1 LQHFS
6 QSSRKEHLM
15 KIIVFGGAG
24 QLGNAIVRE
33 LRSHGHSVVTAGRSG
48 CDVKVDFRYAHS
60 ADEYAALVKDADI
73 VVNAVGILIERGDE
87 RFDAVHVAAPRAL
100 FEACAR
106 AHVARVVQISALGAG
121 REPLASMQ
129 AVPGGRYMAS
139 KRAAEA
145 ALMLAMQ
152 NSSGDAVVVR
162 PSLIMDAQS
171 PSTKFFQQL
180 ARLPLTALPG
190 LLRSGS
196 CQLAP
201 MQCTDAAEAITR
213 ICEHPK
219 SLRRAI
225 ELAGPQEMSYREVLA
240 QLRSAQGLGKALWL
254 PMPWTLARMA
264 AKLAELLAQKVISA
278 DGIQMLQAGL
288 TTDCNEALYWLRH
301 MPKPVFAPE
310 KYKEHTTVLVAN

>member
-1 LQHFS
+1 
-6 QSSRKEHLM
+6 M

-24 QLGNAIVRE
+24 LLGSAIVRE
-33 LRSHGHSVVTAGRSG
+33 LCSHGHSVVTAGRSG
-48 CDVKVDFRYAHS
+48 CDVKVDFRYEHS
-60 ADEYAALVKDADI
+60 ADAYAALVKDADV
-73 VVNAVGILIERGDE
+73 VVNAVGILIERGDD
-87 RFDAVHVAAPRAL
+87 RFDTVHVAAPRAL

-121 REPLASMQ
+121 REPLANMK

-152 NSSGDAVVVR
+152 SSSSDAVIVR

-171 PSTKFFQQL
+171 PSTQLFQRL
-180 ARLPLTALPG
+180 ARLPCIALPG
-190 LLRSGS
+190 LLRPGS

-201 MQCTDAAEAITR
+201 MQSQDAAEAIAR

-225 ELAGPQEMSYREVLA
+225 ELAGPQELSYREFLA
-240 QLRSAQGLGKALWL
+240 QTRSAQGLGKALRLPIPWWL
-254 PMPWTLARMA
+254 MRMA
-264 AKLAELLAQKVISA
+264 AKLAELLPQKVISA
-278 DGIQMLQAGL
+278 DGIQILQAGL
-288 TTDCNEALYWLRH
+288 TTERNEALYWLRH
-301 MPKPVFAPE
+301 MPKPAVPVIKTAQSATNF
-310 KYKEHTTVLVAN
+310 VVILR